1 MLRLLRMGID
11 QTARSCIAMWSIP
24 KPLGAGTFSRSR
36 FKWNWEVNHKT
47 LVLTRRSFH
56 SFRFIWIGESPGPK
70 GFGILHIAI
79 HDRAIRAVWSIPI
92 LNKRNILTLY
102 KSHVFS
108 SWTFCSQVSFSAPRC
123 FLHEKIAQ
131 SRTNK
136 HKLLSKSEQDPITE
150 REVRSN
156 LLVTFFNDLHGTK

>member
-1 MLRLLRMGID
+1 MLRLLRMVSTKLPD
-11 QTARSCIAMWSIP
+11 YVLLPVCIP
-24 KPLGAGTFSRSR
+24 KPLGPGLLRPR

-56 SFRFIWIGESPGPK
+56 SFRFIWIGESPGAK
-70 GFGILHIAI
+70 GFGMLHIAI
-79 HDRAIRAVWSIPI
+79 HDRAVWSIPI
-92 LNKRNILTLY
+92 LNKRNILALY

-123 FLHEKIAQ
+123 FLHEKIPPE

-156 LLVTFFNDLHGTK
+156 FLVTFFNPLHGMS